1 MVNAWQPWRRGRRR
15 CDKGARR
22 PAIPADSHPSLTTL
36 PEELGI
42 DIQEVRVAEKKPKP
56 EKPKKADKKAAK
68 EPAADGEASAEG
80 GEGAEGD
87 APAKKKLAGKT
98 LILFIVLPAL
108 LILGAGGGAAFFLLK
123 PKAEVHA
130 NAGDHG
136 KDKGKKKKKDAH
148 GKDKGGHGGAA
159 KADGSSPVVSEGDGV
174 YYVALPQMLINFST
188 DDGRPAFLKLRVTL
202 EAPDEDVAYAVEPEL
217 PRIMDQFQGF
227 LRELRMDD
235 ISGSAGT
242 ARLRLELL
250 RRVNLAIAPAQMNA
264 VLIEEMLVQ

>member
-1 MVNAWQPWRRGRRR
+1 MAQKPP
-15 CDKGARR
+15 K
-22 PAIPADSHPSLTTL
+22 PKP
-36 PEELGI
+36 
-42 DIQEVRVAEKKPKP
+42 EKKPKP
-56 EKPKKADKKAAK
+56 DKKAAK
-68 EPAADGEASAEG
+68 AAANAEGAPEGEAGEG
-80 GEGAEGD
+80 GAEGEG

-108 LILGAGGGAAFFLLK
+108 LILGGGGGAAFFLLK

-130 NAGDHG
+130 EAGDHG
-136 KDKGKKKKKDAH
+136 KAKKKKKDAH
-148 GKDKGGHGGAA
+148 GKDKGGHGAA
-159 KADGSSPVVSEGDGV
+159 KADGSGPVVTEGDGV

>member
-1 MVNAWQPWRRGRRR
+1 M
-15 CDKGARR
+15 
-22 PAIPADSHPSLTTL
+22 S
-36 PEELGI
+36 
-42 DIQEVRVAEKKPKP
+42 EKKPP
-56 EKPKKADKKAAK
+56 KPKKEKPDKKAAK
-68 EPAADGEASAEG
+68 PAADAEG
-80 GEGAEGD
+80 GAPEGEAGAEGEE
-87 APAKKKLAGKT
+87 PAGKKKLAGKT

-108 LILGAGGGAAFFLLK
+108 LLLGAGGGAAFFLLK
-123 PKAEVHA
+123 PSAEVHA
-130 NAGDHG
+130 EAGDHG
-136 KDKGKKKKKDAH
+136 KEKKKKKEGH
-148 GKDKGGHGGAA
+148 GKEKKGGHGAAGAE
-159 KADGSSPVVSEGDGV
+159 GGGPVVTEGDGV

-188 DDGRPAFLKLRVTL
+188 DDGRPAFLKLKVTL
-202 EAPDEDVAYAVEPEL
+202 EAPDEEVAYAVEPEL

>member
-1 MVNAWQPWRRGRRR
+1 MS
-15 CDKGARR
+15 K
-22 PAIPADSHPSLTTL
+22 
-36 PEELGI
+36 
-42 DIQEVRVAEKKPKP
+42 KP
-56 EKPKKADKKAAK
+56 EKPPKAPKPDKKTAKTEAA
-68 EPAADGEASAEG
+68 GEAAP
-80 GEGAEGD
+80 EGAEGEAGEG

-98 LILFIVLPAL
+98 LVLFVVLPAL
-108 LILGAGGGAAFFLLK
+108 LLLGAGGGAAFFLLK

-130 NAGDHG
+130 DAGDHG
-136 KDKGKKKKKDAH
+136 KEKKKKKDAH
-148 GKDKGGHGGAA
+148 GKDKKKGDHGAA
-159 KADGSSPVVSEGDGV
+159 GAEGGPVVTEGDGV

-188 DDGRPAFLKLRVTL
+188 DDGQPAFLKLKVTL

>member
-1 MVNAWQPWRRGRRR
+1 M
-15 CDKGARR
+15 
-22 PAIPADSHPSLTTL
+22 S
-36 PEELGI
+36 
-42 DIQEVRVAEKKPKP
+42 EKKPP
-56 EKPKKADKKAAK
+56 KPKKEKPDKKAAK
-68 EPAADGEASAEG
+68 EAAPE
-80 GEGAEGD
+80 GEGAAAEGE
-87 APAKKKLAGKT
+87 AGAEGEGEPVKKKLAGKT
-98 LILFIVLPAL
+98 LVLFIVLPAL
-108 LILGAGGGAAFFLLK
+108 LLLGAGGGAAFFLLK

-130 NAGDHG
+130 DAGEHA
-136 KDKGKKKKKDAH
+136 KGKAKKHEKEK
-148 GKDKGGHGGAA
+148 KGGHGGGAA
-159 KADGSSPVVSEGDGV
+159 DPNAPVVTEGDGV

>member
-1 MVNAWQPWRRGRRR
+1 MS
-15 CDKGARR
+15 K
-22 PAIPADSHPSLTTL
+22 
-36 PEELGI
+36 
-42 DIQEVRVAEKKPKP
+42 KKP
-56 EKPKKADKKAAK
+56 DKKASK
-68 EPAADGEASAEG
+68 EAESQTDAAP
-80 GEGAEGD
+80 EGAEGEGGEA

-98 LILFIVLPAL
+98 LVLFIVLPAL
-108 LILGAGGGAAFFLLK
+108 LLLGAGGGAAFFLLK
-123 PKAEVHA
+123 PKPEAHA
-130 NAGDHG
+130 DAGDHAG
-136 KDKGKKKKKDAH
+136 DKKKKKKDDH
-148 GKDKGGHGGAA
+148 GKKKDGGHGAA
-159 KADGSSPVVSEGDGV
+159 ADGSGPVVTEGDGV

-217 PRIMDQFQGF
+217 PRIMDQYQGF

>member
-1 MVNAWQPWRRGRRR
+1 MAG
-15 CDKGARR
+15 KK
-22 PAIPADSHPSLTTL
+22 
-36 PEELGI
+36 
-42 DIQEVRVAEKKPKP
+42 EKPPKP
-56 EKPKKADKKAAK
+56 PKAPKPKKGEAKAAP
-68 EPAADGEASAEG
+68 EGEEGEAPAAEGEEG
-80 GEGAEGD
+80 E

-98 LILFIVLPAL
+98 LVLFVILPAL
-108 LILGAGGGAAFFLLK
+108 LLLVAGGGAAFFLLK

-130 NAGDHG
+130 DAGHAAKDAHG
-136 KDKGKKKKKDAH
+136 KDKKKKKDAH
-148 GKDKGGHGGAA
+148 GKDKGGHGGG
-159 KADGSSPVVSEGDGV
+159 KADPNAPVVTEGDGV
-174 YYVALPQMLINFST
+174 YYVSLPQMLVNFST
-188 DDGRPAFLKLRVTL
+188 NDGQPAYLKLKVTL
-202 EAPDEDVAYAVEPEL
+202 EAPDEEVAYAVEPEL